1 MSVSLAWV
9 LPNGDTASVD
19 YEWDGKTDATASLTD
34 PATGQSVMA
43 DISVDSPLAPS
54 TVSGYL
60 RRCDTQRR
68 YRFYAA
74 PIGPLEAPQWQV
86 WVEGKT
92 WLLKQPE
99 TPAQRRQ
106 RMQGGADAHHQGDL
120 KAPMPGTVLKILCE
134 PGQTFQSNAPLVIME
149 SMKMEM
155 TLTAKAPATVTGVH
169 AQVGQ
174 LVDMGATLVSLE
186 ALAEGC

>member
-9 LPNGDTASVD
+9 QPNGDTASVD
-19 YEWDGKTDATASLTD
+19 YQWDGKTDSTVILTD

-43 DISVDSPLAPS
+43 EITVESPLAPS
-54 TVSGYL
+54 TVSGWL

-68 YRFYAA
+68 TRFYAA
-74 PIGPLEAPQWQV
+74 PISSDQWQL

-99 TPAQRRQ
+99 TAAQRRQ
-106 RMQGGADAHHQGDL
+106 RMQGGSDGQHQGDL

-134 PGQTFQSNAPLVIME
+134 PGQTVQANAPLVIME

-169 AQVGQ
+169 AEVGQ
-174 LVDMGATLVSLE
+174 LVDMGSTLVSLE
-186 ALAEGC
+186 ALAASESQ